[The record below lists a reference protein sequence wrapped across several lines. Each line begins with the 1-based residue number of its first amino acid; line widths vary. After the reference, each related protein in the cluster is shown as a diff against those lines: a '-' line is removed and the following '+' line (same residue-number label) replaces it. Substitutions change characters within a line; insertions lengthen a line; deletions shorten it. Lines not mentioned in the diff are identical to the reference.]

1 MRHTGT
7 LLRVLQSVVD
17 GCLQRRGVFV
27 CAARSATAI
36 TAVWVLIVQIRS
48 STDTA
53 CLRTIFAEPSA
64 NVSEHMGIEKF

>member
-1 MRHTGT
+1 
-7 LLRVLQSVVD
+7 
-17 GCLQRRGVFV
+17 V